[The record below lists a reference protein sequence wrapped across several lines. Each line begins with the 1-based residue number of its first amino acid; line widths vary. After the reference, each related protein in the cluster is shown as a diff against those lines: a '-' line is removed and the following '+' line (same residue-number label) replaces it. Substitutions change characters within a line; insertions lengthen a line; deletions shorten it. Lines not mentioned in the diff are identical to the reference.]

1 MLQLDTFIFGTFIA
15 IGVLSGKYED
25 DFENTITVTETDVA
39 SSKID
44 VASSKIEVASSKIEV
59 ASSKT
64 EMASDDETAANET
77 ANVVRNERDNECSD
91 PLEDGLSY
99 FEHSFGDEDTLTVS
113 FEDIGVLR
121 RSLERD
127 EFIRESLASTRTLPR
142 ENVRK
147 CSFY

>member
-1 MLQLDTFIFGTFIA
+1 M
-15 IGVLSGKYED
+15 LSGKYED
-25 DFENTITVTETDVA
+25 DFESTITVTET
-39 SSKID
+39 D

-64 EMASDDETAANET
+64 EMASGDETAANET
-77 ANVVRNERDNECSD
+77 ADVVREERDNECSG
-91 PLEDGLSY
+91 PFEDGLSY
-99 FEHSFGDEDTLTVS
+99 CEHSFGDEDTLTVS